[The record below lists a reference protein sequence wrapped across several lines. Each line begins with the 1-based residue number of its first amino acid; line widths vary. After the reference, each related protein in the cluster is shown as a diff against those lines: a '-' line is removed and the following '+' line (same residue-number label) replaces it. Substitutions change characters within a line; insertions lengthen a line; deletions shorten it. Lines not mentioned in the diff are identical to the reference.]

1 MAYKTKL
8 ILFFGS
14 EGCRLLKKLE
24 SKVMNIFL
32 AYPGILIGSGG
43 MEKVCASLANA
54 LCDRGH
60 DVTVGYCYKGEE
72 RPFYSSKKVF
82 HYIVL

>member
-1 MAYKTKL
+1 
-8 ILFFGS
+8 
-14 EGCRLLKKLE
+14 
-24 SKVMNIFL
+24 MNIFL

-60 DVTVGYCYKGEE
+60 DVTVGYCYKGK
-72 RPFYSSKKVF
+72 RDRSIHTKKVF